1 METTPPLMKTR
12 ELGRTGQQ
20 VSAVGMGCMSMAS
33 DYAYGPSDE
42 REAVATLHRALDLGV
57 TFWDTADVYG
67 FGSNEELLRP
77 VLAPNRSRVFLATK
91 FGFVADGAG
100 GSRVD
105 VRPERITAAC
115 EASLRRLGT
124 DVIDL
129 YYAHR
134 IDPAVPVEEMVGAMA
149 ALVQAGKVRFLGVSE
164 ASAASLRRAAATHP
178 IAALQSEYSLFTRDV
193 EADILPA
200 CRELGVSLV
209 PFSPLGRG
217 LLTDPGPQLAAH
229 DLRRSMPRFGEA
241 VGDANAPL
249 VAGLQQLATENG
261 ISTAQLALAWLLAQD
276 AHLVPIP
283 GTKRPKYLAENAAAA
298 AVALSPADLQR
309 LAGLLATHPV
319 VGARYGEGALKLV
332 NR

>member
-1 METTPPLMKTR
+1 MQTR

-20 VSAVGMGCMSMAS
+20 VSALGLGCMSMAS

-42 REAVATLHRALDLGV
+42 REAIATLHRALELGV

-67 FGSNEELLRP
+67 FGANEELLSKA
-77 VLAPNRSRVFLATK
+77 LATHRQEVFLATK

-100 GSRVD
+100 GAKVD
-105 VRPERITAAC
+105 VRPERIAAAC
-115 EASLRRLGT
+115 DASLRRLGVDT
-124 DVIDL
+124 IDL

-149 ALVQAGKVRFLGVSE
+149 ALVQAGKVRFLGLSE

-178 IAALQSEYSLFTRDV
+178 VAALQSEYSIFTRDV
-193 EADILPA
+193 EAEILPT
-200 CRELGVSLV
+200 CRELGIGVV

-217 LLTDPGPQLAAH
+217 LLTDPGPQLAEK
-229 DLRRSMPRFGEA
+229 DMRRALPRFGAE

-249 VAGLQQLATENG
+249 VAGLRQLAAEKG

-276 AHLVPIP
+276 DSIVPIP
-283 GTKRPKYLAENAAAA
+283 GTKRRKYLEDNAAAIAVTLTPEERKWLA
-298 AVALSPADLQR
+298 A
-309 LAGLLATHPV
+309 LLAAHPV

-332 NR
+332 NN

>member
-1 METTPPLMKTR
+1 MQTR

-20 VSAVGMGCMSMAS
+20 VSALGLGCMSMAS

-42 REAVATLHRALDLGV
+42 REAIATLHRALELGV

-67 FGSNEELLRP
+67 FGANEELLSKA
-77 VLAPNRSRVFLATK
+77 LATHRQEVFLATK

-100 GSRVD
+100 GAKVD
-105 VRPERITAAC
+105 VRPERIAAAC
-115 EASLRRLGT
+115 DASLRRLGVDT
-124 DVIDL
+124 IDL

-134 IDPAVPVEEMVGAMA
+134 IDPAVPVEDMVGAMA
-149 ALVQAGKVRFLGVSE
+149 ALVQAGKVRFLGLSE

-178 IAALQSEYSLFTRDV
+178 IAALQSEYSIFTRDV
-193 EADILPA
+193 EAEILPT
-200 CRELGVSLV
+200 CRELGIGVV

-217 LLTDPGPQLAAH
+217 LLTDPGPQLAEK
-229 DLRRSMPRFGEA
+229 DMRRALPRFGAE

-249 VAGLQQLATENG
+249 VAGLRQLAAEKG

-276 AHLVPIP
+276 DSIVPIP
-283 GTKRPKYLAENAAAA
+283 GTKRRKYLEDNAA
-298 AVALSPADLQR
+298 AVAVTLTPEERQR
-309 LAGLLATHPV
+309 LAALLAAHPV

-332 NR
+332 NN

>member
-1 METTPPLMKTR
+1 MKTR
-12 ELGRTGQQ
+12 ELGRTGQH
-20 VSAVGMGCMSMAS
+20 VSALGLGCMSMAS
-33 DYAYGPSDE
+33 DYAYGPSDTQ
-42 REAVATLHRALDLGV
+42 EAMATLHRALELGV
-57 TFWDTADVYG
+57 TFWDTADIYG
-67 FGSNEELLRP
+67 FGANEELLRQ
-77 VLAPNRSRVFLATK
+77 VLVPNREKVFLATK
-91 FGFVADGAG
+91 FGFVADGQG

-105 VRPERITAAC
+105 VRPERIAAAC
-115 EASLRRLGT
+115 DASLQRLGINT
-124 DVIDL
+124 IDL

-149 ALVQAGKVRFLGVSE
+149 ALVQAGKVRFLGLSE
-164 ASAASLRRAAATHP
+164 ASAASLRRAGATHP

-193 EADILPA
+193 EAEILPA

-217 LLTDPGPQLAAH
+217 LLTAPGPQLAEK
-229 DLRRSMPRFGEA
+229 DLRRSMPRFGEE

-249 VAGLQQLATENG
+249 VAGLHQLAAEKG

-276 AHLVPIP
+276 AHIIPIP
-283 GTKRPKYLAENAAAA
+283 GTKRRKYLEENAAAA
-298 AVALSPADLQR
+298 AITLSETEAHR
-309 LAGLLATHPV
+309 LRELLAAHPV

>member
-1 METTPPLMKTR
+1 MKTR

-20 VSAVGMGCMSMAS
+20 VSALGLGCMSMAS

-57 TFWDTADVYG
+57 TLWDTADVYG
-67 FGSNEELLRP
+67 FGANEELLRQ
-77 VLAPNRSRVFLATK
+77 VLVPNRAKVFLATK
-91 FGFVADGAG
+91 FGFVADGQG

-105 VRPERITAAC
+105 VRPERIAAAC
-115 EASLRRLGT
+115 DASLQRLGIDT
-124 DVIDL
+124 IDL

-134 IDPAVPVEEMVGAMA
+134 IDPAVPVEEMIGAMA

-164 ASAASLRRAAATHP
+164 ASAASLRRAAATHS
-178 IAALQSEYSLFTRDV
+178 IAALQSEYSMFTRDV
-193 EADILPA
+193 EADILPT

-209 PFSPLGRG
+209 AFSPLGRG
-217 LLTDPGPQLAAH
+217 LLTTTGPQLADK
-229 DLRRSMPRFGEA
+229 DLRRSMPRFGDE

-249 VAGLQQLATENG
+249 VAGLRQLATAKG

-276 AHLVPIP
+276 AHLIPIP
-283 GTKRPKYLAENAAAA
+283 GTKRRKYLEENAGAAEVVLSA
-298 AVALSPADLQR
+298 ANVRQLHELLVA
-309 LAGLLATHPV
+309 HPV
-319 VGARYGEGALKLV
+319 VGARYGEGALRLV

>member
-1 METTPPLMKTR
+1 MKTR

-20 VSAVGMGCMSMAS
+20 VSALGLGCMSMAS
-33 DYAYGPSDE
+33 DYAYGPSDTQ
-42 REAVATLHRALDLGV
+42 EAVATLHRALDLGV

-67 FGSNEELLRP
+67 FGANEELLRQ
-77 VLAPNRSRVFLATK
+77 VLMPNRDRVFLATK
-91 FGFVADGAG
+91 FGFVADGQG

-105 VRPERITAAC
+105 VRPERIAAAC
-115 EASLRRLGT
+115 DASLQRLGIDT
-124 DVIDL
+124 IDL

-134 IDPAVPVEEMVGAMA
+134 IDPTVPIEEMIGAMG

-164 ASAASLRRAAATHP
+164 ASAASLRRAVATHP
-178 IAALQSEYSLFTRDV
+178 MAALQSEYSMFTRDV
-193 EADILPA
+193 EAEILPT

-217 LLTDPGPQLAAH
+217 LLTNPGPQLAAQ

-249 VAGLQQLATENG
+249 VAGLHQLATKKG

-283 GTKRPKYLAENAAAA
+283 GTKRRQYLEENTAAA
-298 AVALSPADLQR
+298 AVELSAPDMQR
-309 LAGLLATHPV
+309 LHALLTAHPI

>member
-1 METTPPLMKTR
+1 MKTR

-20 VSAVGMGCMSMAS
+20 VSALGLGCMSMAS

-42 REAVATLHRALDLGV
+42 HEAVATLHRALDLGV

-67 FGSNEELLRP
+67 FGANEELLRQ
-77 VLAPNRSRVFLATK
+77 VLVPNRAKVFLATK
-91 FGFVADGAG
+91 FGFVADGHG
-100 GSRVD
+100 GTLLD
-105 VRPERITAAC
+105 VRPERIAAAC
-115 EASLRRLGT
+115 DASLQRLGIDT
-124 DVIDL
+124 IDL

-164 ASAASLRRAAATHP
+164 ASAASVRRAAATHP
-178 IAALQSEYSLFTRDV
+178 IAALQSEYSIFTRDV
-193 EADILPA
+193 ETDILPA

-217 LLTDPGPQLAAH
+217 LLTTVGPQLAEK
-229 DLRRSMPRFGEA
+229 DLRRSMPRFGPE

-249 VAGLQQLATENG
+249 VDGLHRLATEKG

-276 AHLVPIP
+276 AHIIPIP
-283 GTKRPKYLAENAAAA
+283 GTKRRKYLEENTAAA
-298 AVALSPADLQR
+298 AVELSEADEQR
-309 LAGLLATHPV
+309 LRDLLAAHPIA
-319 VGARYGEGALKLV
+319 GARYSEGALKLV

>member
-1 METTPPLMKTR
+1 MKTR
-12 ELGRTGQQ
+12 ELGRTGQS
-20 VSAVGMGCMSMAS
+20 VSALGLGCMSMAS

-42 REAVATLHRALDLGV
+42 HEAVATLHRALDLGV

-67 FGSNEELLRP
+67 FGANETLLRP
-77 VLAPNRSRVFLATK
+77 VLAAQRQRVFLATK
-91 FGFVADGAG
+91 FGFVADGQG
-100 GSRVD
+100 GTSLD
-105 VRPERITAAC
+105 VRPERVAAAC
-115 EASLRRLGT
+115 DDSLRRLGT

-149 ALVQAGKVRFLGVSE
+149 ALVQSGKVRFLGLSE

-178 IAALQSEYSLFTRDV
+178 IAALQSEYSIFTRDV
-193 EADILPA
+193 EAEILPA
-200 CRELGVSLV
+200 CQELGVSLV

-217 LLTDPGPQLAAH
+217 LLTNPGPQLAEK
-229 DLRRSMPRFGEA
+229 DLRRSMPRFGEE

-249 VAGLQQLATENG
+249 LDGLHHLATAKG

-276 AHLVPIP
+276 AHIIPIP
-283 GTKRPKYLAENAAAA
+283 GTKRRKYLEENAAATE
-298 AVALSPADLQR
+298 VGLSTTERQR
-309 LAGLLATHPV
+309 LQELLAAHPV
-319 VGARYGEGALKLV
+319 VGARYGDGALKLV

>member
-1 METTPPLMKTR
+1 MKTR
-12 ELGRTGQQ
+12 ELGRSGQH
-20 VSAVGMGCMSMAS
+20 VSTLGLGCMSMAS

-57 TFWDTADVYG
+57 TFWDTADIYG
-67 FGSNEELLRP
+67 FGANEELVRQ
-77 VLAPNRSRVFLATK
+77 VLVPNREKVFLATK
-91 FGFVADGAG
+91 FGFVTDGVG

-105 VRPERITAAC
+105 VRPERIAAAC
-115 EASLRRLGT
+115 DASLQRLGIDT
-124 DVIDL
+124 IDL

-134 IDPAVPVEEMVGAMA
+134 IDPAVPVEDMIGAMA

-164 ASAASLRRAAATHP
+164 ASAASLRRAVATHP
-178 IAALQSEYSLFTRDV
+178 LAALQSEYSMFTRDV
-193 EADILPA
+193 EAEILPA

-217 LLTDPGPQLAAH
+217 LLTNTGPQLAEK
-229 DLRRSMPRFGEA
+229 DLRRSMPRFGDE
-241 VGDANAPL
+241 VGDANAAL
-249 VAGLQQLATENG
+249 VQGLGQLATEKG

-276 AHLVPIP
+276 AHIIPIP
-283 GTKRPKYLAENAAAA
+283 GTKRPKYLEENAAAPD
-298 AVALSPADLQR
+298 VTLSAADLQR
-309 LAGLLATHPV
+309 LQALLAAHPV

>member
-1 METTPPLMKTR
+1 MNTR

-20 VSAVGMGCMSMAS
+20 VSALGLGCMSMAS
-33 DYAYGPSDE
+33 DYAYGPSDA
-42 REAVATLHRALDLGV
+42 REAIATLHRALELGV

-67 FGSNEELLRP
+67 FGANEELLRP
-77 VLAPNRSRVFLATK
+77 VLQAHRPEVFLATK
-91 FGFVADGAG
+91 FGFVADGQG
-100 GSRVD
+100 GTALD
-105 VRPERITAAC
+105 VRPERIAAAC
-115 EASLRRLGT
+115 DASLRRLGV

-193 EADILPA
+193 ETEILPA

-209 PFSPLGRG
+209 AFSPLGRG
-217 LLTDPGPQLAAH
+217 LLTATGPQLAAQ
-229 DLRRSMPRFGEA
+229 DLRRSMPRFDDDNLA
-241 VGDANAPL
+241 ANAPL
-249 VAGLQQLATENG
+249 LTGLRELAAAKGCTP
-261 ISTAQLALAWLLAQD
+261 AQLALAWLMAQD
-276 AHLVPIP
+276 DHLLPIP
-283 GTKRPKYLAENAAAA
+283 GTKRTKYLEENAAAA
-298 AVALSPADLQR
+298 AVILAPAELRQLQAV
-309 LAGLLATHPV
+309 LAAHPV
-319 VGARYGEGALKLV
+319 VGARYGESAARLV

>member
-1 METTPPLMKTR
+1 MMKTR

-20 VSAVGMGCMSMAS
+20 VATLGLGCMSMAS

-42 REAVATLHRALDLGV
+42 QEAVATLHRALELGV

-67 FGSNEELLRP
+67 FGANETLLRQ
-77 VLAPNRSRVFLATK
+77 VLVPNRDKVFLATK

-100 GSRVD
+100 GSRLD
-105 VRPERITAAC
+105 VRPERIAAAC
-115 EASLRRLGT
+115 DASLQRLGIDT
-124 DVIDL
+124 IDL

-134 IDPAVPVEEMVGAMA
+134 IDPAVPVEEMIGAMA
-149 ALVQAGKVRFLGVSE
+149 ALVQAGKVRFLGISE

-193 EADILPA
+193 EAEVLPT
-200 CRELGVSLV
+200 CQELGVSLV

-217 LLTDPGPQLAAH
+217 LLTNPGPQLAEK
-229 DLRRSMPRFGEA
+229 DLRRSMPRFGEE

-249 VAGLQQLATENG
+249 VAGLHQLATEKG

-276 AHLVPIP
+276 AHILPIP
-283 GTKRPKYLAENAAAA
+283 GTKRRKYLDENAAAA
-298 AVALSPADLQR
+298 DVSLSATDTQR
-309 LAGLLATHPV
+309 LRELLAANPI
-319 VGARYGEGALKLV
+319 VGARYNEGALKLV

>member
-1 METTPPLMKTR
+1 MKTR

-20 VSAVGMGCMSMAS
+20 VSALGLGCMSMAS

-42 REAVATLHRALDLGV
+42 REAVATLHRALELGV

-67 FGSNEELLRP
+67 FGANEELLRQ
-77 VLAPNRSRVFLATK
+77 VLVPNRSKVFLATK
-91 FGFVADGAG
+91 FGFVADGQG
-100 GSRVD
+100 GSRID
-105 VRPERITAAC
+105 VRPERIAAAC
-115 EASLRRLGT
+115 DASLQRLGIDT
-124 DVIDL
+124 IDL

-134 IDPAVPVEEMVGAMA
+134 IDPTVPVEEMIGAMA

-178 IAALQSEYSLFTRDV
+178 IAALQSEYSIFTRDV
-193 EADILPA
+193 EVEILPA
-200 CRELGVSLV
+200 CQALGVSLV

-217 LLTDPGPQLAAH
+217 LLTTTGPQLAEK
-229 DLRRSMPRFGEA
+229 DLRRSMPRFGEE

-249 VAGLQQLATENG
+249 VAGLHQLAAEKG

-276 AHLVPIP
+276 AHIIPIP
-283 GTKRPKYLAENAAAA
+283 GTKRRKYLEENAAAA
-298 AVALSPADLQR
+298 AVELSEVEQQQLR
-309 LAGLLATHPV
+309 ELLVTHPI

>member
-1 METTPPLMKTR
+1 MKTR
-12 ELGRTGQQ
+12 ELGRTGQH
-20 VSAVGMGCMSMAS
+20 VSALGLGCMSMAS

-42 REAVATLHRALDLGV
+42 REAVATLHRALELDV
-57 TFWDTADVYG
+57 TFWDTADIYG
-67 FGSNEELLRP
+67 FGANETLLRQ
-77 VLAPNRSRVFLATK
+77 VLVPNRDRVFLATK

-100 GSRVD
+100 GSAVD
-105 VRPERITAAC
+105 VRPERIAAAC
-115 EASLRRLGT
+115 DASLKRLGIDT
-124 DVIDL
+124 IDL

-149 ALVQAGKVRFLGVSE
+149 ALVEAGKVRFLGLSE

-178 IAALQSEYSLFTRDV
+178 IAALQSEYSMFTRDV

-200 CRELGVSLV
+200 CRESGVSLV

-217 LLTDPGPQLAAH
+217 LLTAVGPQLADK
-229 DLRRSMPRFGEA
+229 DLRRSMPRFGAE

-249 VAGLQQLATENG
+249 VAGLRQLAEARG
-261 ISTAQLALAWLLAQD
+261 VSTAQLALAWLLAQD
-276 AHLVPIP
+276 AHIIPIP
-283 GTKRPKYLAENAAAA
+283 GTKRPKYLEENAAAA
-298 AVALSPADLQR
+298 AIELTTDDLDQLR
-309 LAGLLATHPV
+309 TLLAAHPV